1 MIAFFEWLNQ
11 VKGELAALGAAGLWA
26 SASVIYERIGQKIPP
41 LHLNLVKGI
50 IASVFL
56 VITFLIQGQPLPILE
71 PFAFWMLVFSGIIGI
86 AVADT
91 ALFAAF
97 NSLGARRTL
106 LFKVLTAPTV
116 AVIAM
121 IFLQEKL
128 TAIAWCG
135 IVLTLTG
142 VAWVISERVAD
153 TATEESWRFLLIGIG
168 WATVSTLGDASAA
181 VLSRAALAQTSI
193 DPLYSTFVRINAGTL
208 VLLLGMLWQKSAIK
222 LQVLKSK
229 SLFLVIALTAFFST
243 YLGIWLQ
250 QVSLKF
256 AAAGITQTLSATSP
270 LFIIPIAYWLG
281 EKISLRAIL
290 GVLIAL
296 SGVAL
301 LFGVK

>member
-26 SASVIYERIGQKIPP
+26 SASVIYERVGEKIPP

-56 VITFLIQGQPLPILE
+56 VITFLIQGQTLPVLE
-71 PFAFWMLVFSGIIGI
+71 PFAFWMLVFSGVIGI

-97 NSLGARRTL
+97 NFLGARRTL

-153 TATEESWRFLLIGIG
+153 TATKGRFLVIGIG

-181 VLSRAALAQTSI
+181 VLSRAALAQNSI
-193 DPLYSTFVRINAGTL
+193 DPLWSTFVRLNSGSL
-208 VLLLGMLWQKSAIK
+208 VLLLWMLWQKSAIK

-229 SLFLVIALTAFFST
+229 NLFLVIALTAFFST